1 MKSRKMLYRSAWK
14 NLRIHYFL
22 NVMIVFLVG
31 YILRDGYQYATDW
44 TNWGTQEQT
53 SIILRE
59 NRDTNADVM
68 MEFLR
73 GQELID
79 IDFSQFSET
88 AAEKYTMGYF
98 SVIINEITA
107 SGSLGFG
114 ILGGLNKILFDGR
127 IGQSVTIFV
136 MVAVLACYWI
146 FVKNLI
152 SIGRCRYFL
161 EQRTYPNVSADRL
174 LFVYRTDTT
183 LRSACTMLL
192 RSLYQT
198 LWNLTIVGGVVKYY
212 EYRLIPYILAENP
225 NIRTKDAFRL
235 SKELMR
241 GDKRRAFW
249 LDVSLLPGVLLDGAT
264 FHLSS
269 LFFFNPFR
277 ECLFAEFYALV
288 REEKRDGVFRAE
300 LLNDDF
306 LMHNS
311 GGLEAY
317 PHDKGPTPYVAH
329 RSWMNTN
336 YEKDY
341 TRLNAVLMFF
351 LFAFVGWLFEV
362 AFYLVNEGSF
372 INRGVLTG
380 PWLPIYSVG
389 GLLILFLLKPV
400 RRNPPLLFGM
410 SFLMCGALEYMT
422 SWVLELLA
430 HKRWWDYTGYFMN
443 LHGRICLEGLT
454 VFGLAGVAVTY
465 CIAPVSDSLLEHI
478 PEKKRRVIA
487 AVLVILFA
495 ADCAWSLFHPNTGN
509 GITEGFY

>member
-1 MKSRKMLYRSAWK
+1 MKGKNSLYHTAWK
-14 NLRIHYFL
+14 NLRMHYFL
-22 NVMIVFLVG
+22 NVVIVFIVSF
-31 YILRDGYQYATDW
+31 ILRDGYQYATDW
-44 TNWGTQEQT
+44 TNWMTQGQT
-53 SIILRE
+53 GIVLRE
-59 NRDTNADVM
+59 NRDTNADVI

-73 GQELID
+73 RQELVD
-79 IDFSQFSET
+79 IDFSRFSDT

-114 ILGGLNKILFDGR
+114 ILGGINKILFDGR
-127 IGQSVTIFV
+127 IGQSVAIFI
-136 MVAVLACYWI
+136 MIAVLALYWI
-146 FVKNLI
+146 FVKNLVT
-152 SIGRCRYFL
+152 IGRCRYFL
-161 EQRTYPNVSADRL
+161 EHRTYSSVSTDRL

-183 LRSACTMLL
+183 WNAARTMLL
-192 RSLYQT
+192 RSIYQT
-198 LWNLTIVGGVVKYY
+198 LWNLTIVGGFVKHY
-212 EYRLIPYILAENP
+212 EYRMIPYVLAENP

-241 GDKRRAFW
+241 GDKRHAFW
-249 LDVSLLPGVLLDGAT
+249 MDVSLLPGVLLDGAT
-264 FHLSS
+264 FHLTS

-277 ECLFAEFYALV
+277 ECLFAELYARV

-300 LLNDDF
+300 LLNDAY
-306 LMHNS
+306 LMQNS
-311 GGLEAY
+311 GLDAY
-317 PHDKGPTPYVAH
+317 PDAKGLTPYVER

-341 TRLNAVLMFF
+341 TPLNSVLLFF

-380 PWLPIYSVG
+380 PWLPIYAVG
-389 GLLILFLLKPV
+389 GLLIICLLKPI
-400 RRNPPLLFGM
+400 RRDPAMLFGV
-410 SFLMCGALEYMT
+410 SFLMCGTLEYAT
-422 SWVLELLA
+422 SWLLELVA

-443 LHGRICLEGLT
+443 LNGRVCLEGLT

-465 CIAPVSDSLLEHI
+465 FIAPVSDSLLEHI
-478 PEKKRRVIA
+478 PEKKRKVIA
-487 AVLVILFA
+487 VVLMILFA
-495 ADCAWSLFHPNTGN
+495 ADCVWSLFHPNTGN